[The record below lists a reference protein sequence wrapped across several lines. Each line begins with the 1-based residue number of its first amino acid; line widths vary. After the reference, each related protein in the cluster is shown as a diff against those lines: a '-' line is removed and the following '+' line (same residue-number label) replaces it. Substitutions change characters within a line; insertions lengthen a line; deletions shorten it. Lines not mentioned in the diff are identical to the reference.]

1 MSTFVGPGIR
11 DSPKEGIMRVFLC
24 GLFLLLAAGLFSDA
38 LPLIQMIDVEGGTFQ
53 MGNANFAR
61 YGLSLHKVT
70 ISSFRMGRTEVTQAQ
85 FKAVMGVNPS
95 KFPEGAEAPQRP
107 VEGVHWYMAVIFC
120 NKLSTREGLSL
131 AYRFEGTE
139 VKWDRKASGYRLPTQ
154 SEWDWAAQ
162 GGRKSKGYRYIGG
175 NDPGKLAW
183 SDLNAGG
190 TTHPVAT
197 KLPNELGFFDMGGN
211 AAEWCWDWAGPYPKT
226 AVQDPTGPDVGKTKI
241 IRGDFAW
248 DAGSTYEH
256 NVSNTTQQRS
266 SSIDGGIDSG
276 TGLRVVLP

>member
-1 MSTFVGPGIR
+1 
-11 DSPKEGIMRVFLC
+11 MRVLLC
-24 GLFLLLAAGLFSDA
+24 GLFLLLTAGLFSDA
-38 LPLIQMIDVEGGTFQ
+38 LPLIQMLNVEGGTFQ
-53 MGNANFAR
+53 MGNAKSVK
-61 YGLSLHKVT
+61 YDGLYVHKVT
-70 ISSFRMGRTEVTQAQ
+70 LSSFRMGRTEVTQAQ

-95 KFPEGAEAPQRP
+95 QFQDGTEAPQRP
-107 VEGVHWYMAVIFC
+107 VEGVTWYLAVIFC
-120 NKLSTREGLSL
+120 NKLSAREGLSP
-131 AYRFEGTE
+131 AYRFEGSE
-139 VKWDRKASGYRLPTQ
+139 VKWDRKANGYRLPTQ

-162 GGRKSKGYRYIGG
+162 GGTKSKGYRFIGG

-226 AVQDPTGPDVGKTKI
+226 AVQDPTGPDLGEAKI

-248 DAGSTYEH
+248 DAGFTYEH
-256 NVSNTTQQRS
+256 NVPNSTQQRS
-266 SSIDGGIDSG
+266 RFINDGNGF
-276 TGLRVVLP
+276 RVVLP